1 MNNLITDVA
10 GVLVGQAQDAGLAS
24 GVTAIIFETPAA
36 ASIAIHG
43 GAPGVRDTALLEPEM
58 GVGAV
63 DALVL
68 SGGSAFGLDAMGG
81 VQAFL
86 RERGRGYRVRD
97 VVVPIVPGA
106 ILFDLANGGDKNWG
120 RRPPY
125 WDLGYAAAE
134 AIAEPLALGT
144 IGAGT
149 GATTA
154 TLKGGLGSA
163 SALTSAGYTVGAI
176 VAVNAVGSAMIG
188 PGPHFWAAPFENAG
202 EFGGLGLPAPWPAD
216 ALFLRLKGDQPE
228 NTTIAV
234 VATDAALDKAQAKR
248 IAVMAQDGMALA
260 LRPAHALPDGD
271 VVFAAA
277 TGRHLRPPD
286 RRDLTEIGATAATVL
301 ARAIARAIYEAR
313 ALPFADALPSWRD
326 RFAGLKTENR

>member
-10 GVLVGQAQDAGLAS
+10 GVLVGQAQDARLAS
-24 GVTAIIFETPAA
+24 GVTVVIFETPAA

-81 VQAFL
+81 AQAFL
-86 RERGRGYRVRD
+86 REHGRGYRVRD

-134 AIAEPLALGT
+134 ATAEPLALGT
-144 IGAGT
+144 VGAAT

-163 SALTSAGYTVGAI
+163 SALTSAGYTIGAI
-176 VAVNAVGSAMIG
+176 VAVNAIGSALIG
-188 PGPHFWAAPFENAG
+188 AGPHFWAAPFEQDG
-202 EFGGLGLPAPWPAD
+202 EFGGCGLPASWPAD
-216 ALFLRLKGDQPE
+216 ALILRLKSDEPE

-234 VATDAALDKAQAKR
+234 VATDAVLDKVQLKR
-248 IAVMAQDGMALA
+248 IAVMAQDGLALA

-277 TGRHLRPPD
+277 TGRHPRPPD

-301 ARAIARAIYEAR
+301 ARAIARGIYEASP
-313 ALPFADALPSWRD
+313 LPFADALPSWRD
-326 RFAGLKTENR
+326 RFGDRVPT

>member
-1 MNNLITDVA
+1 MV
-10 GVLVGQAQDAGLAS
+10 VQ
-24 GVTAIIFETPAA
+24 
-36 ASIAIHG
+36 
-43 GAPGVRDTALLEPEM
+43 
-58 GVGAV
+58 
-63 DALVL
+63 
-68 SGGSAFGLDAMGG
+68 AFGLDAMGG

-86 RERGRGYRVRD
+86 REQGRGYRVRD

-134 AIAEPLALGT
+134 ATAEPLALGT
-144 IGAGT
+144 VGAGT

-163 SALTSAGYTVGAI
+163 SALTSAGYTIGAI
-176 VAVNAVGSAMIG
+176 VAVNAIGSALIG
-188 PGPHFWAAPFENAG
+188 AGPHFWAAPFEQDG
-202 EFGGLGLPAPWPAD
+202 EFGDLGLPAPWPAD
-216 ALFLRLKGDQPE
+216 ALVLRLKGDEPE

-248 IAVMAQDGMALA
+248 IAVMAQDGLALA
-260 LRPAHALPDGD
+260 LRPAHAQTDGD

-277 TGRHLRPPD
+277 TGRHPRPPD

-301 ARAIARAIYEAR
+301 ARAIARGIYEAS
-313 ALPFADALPSWRD
+313 ALRFAGALPSWRD
-326 RFAGLKTENR
+326 RFAGLQRPKE